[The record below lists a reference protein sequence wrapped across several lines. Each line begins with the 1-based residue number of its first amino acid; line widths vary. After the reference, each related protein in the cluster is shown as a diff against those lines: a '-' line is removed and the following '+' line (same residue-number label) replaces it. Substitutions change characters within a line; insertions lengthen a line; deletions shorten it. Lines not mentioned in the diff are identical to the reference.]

1 MRSIF
6 KGNLIFGISYGLMQY
21 RRFVLSS
28 IRNEFISRFARS
40 KLGGLW
46 MIINPLAQV
55 AIYALI
61 LSNVLAAKLPGIID
75 NKYAYAT
82 YLMAG
87 LLAWNLF
94 NEIISRCLNIF
105 IEHGNLMKKMSFPR
119 ITLPAIAIGSC
130 LLNNILLFAA
140 MLGVFAL
147 LGHQFNIT
155 MLWLIPL
162 TIIVTILALSIG
174 LILGVMNVF
183 LRDIGQVTPIILQ
196 MLFWF
201 TPIVYPVSIIPE
213 TYRHWLS
220 FNPMYPLTSAYQQ
233 VLVYGN
239 NPSWESITTI
249 AVIGLFLAGIS
260 LFIFRRA
267 SAEMVDAL

>member
-1 MRSIF
+1 MFGMFRSLWEF
-6 KGNLIFGISYGLMQY
+6 
-21 RRFVLSS
+21 RHFVLSS
-28 IRNEFISRFARS
+28 IRNELVSRFARS

-61 LSNVLAAKLPGIID
+61 LSNVLAAKLPGID
-75 NKYAYAT
+75 NQYAYAI

-87 LLAWNLF
+87 LLAWTLF
-94 NEIISRCLNIF
+94 NEIISRCLNLF
-105 IEHGNLMKKMSFPR
+105 IEQGNLMKKMRFPR
-119 ITLPAIAIGSC
+119 ITLPTIVVGSS
-130 LLNNILLFAA
+130 LLNNILLFIA

-147 LGHQFNIT
+147 LGHQFSAA

-162 TIIVTILALSIG
+162 TLIVIELALGIG

-183 LRDIGQVTPIILQ
+183 LRDVGQVIPIILQ
-196 MLFWF
+196 MMFWF
-201 TPIVYPVSIIPE
+201 TPIVYPASIIPE
-213 TYRHWLS
+213 AYRHWLS
-220 FNPMYPLTSAYQQ
+220 LNPMYSLTDAYQQ

-239 NPSWESITTI
+239 TPQWKGVVVI
-249 AVIGLFLAGIS
+249 AAIGLLFAGAS
-260 LFIFRRA
+260 LFMFRRA